1 MSTTEEF
8 EYTVTRSGDHVTLAV
23 RGELDAATGPSLSD
37 AVTALSSDGVARLV
51 VDLDHVTF
59 VDSRGL
65 SALLESHRVATERD
79 TGFAVVNLQPAVQRL
94 FRITGVDVLLLDGDA
109 QR

>member
-1 MSTTEEF
+1 MGTTEEF
-8 EYTVTRSGDHVTLAV
+8 EYTVTRSGAQVTLAV

-51 VDLDHVTF
+51 IDLDHVTF

-65 SALLESHRVATERD
+65 SALLESYGAATERD
-79 TGFAVVNLQPAVQRL
+79 TAFAVVNLQPAVRRL
-94 FRITGVDVLLLDGDA
+94 FRITGVDTLLLDGDA
-109 QR
+109 PS